1 MADVLKPLAPP
12 KLGNATAAASMGR
25 VMHFGKAGVV
35 MFKNAVKSQ
44 RPRGMRKSGQVEVPV
59 GKGDRSRPAPVTVD
73 DARIDNRA
81 NSADLFYG
89 KSIWDYLDERRSGV
103 RSASRC
109 P

>member
-44 RPRGMRKSGQVEVPV
+44 RPRGMRKSGQVEVPW
-59 GKGDRSRPAPVTVD
+59 GRAIAAGPPRATVD
-73 DARIDNRA
+73 DARIDNRPTA
-81 NSADLFYG
+81 PTFLWQVDLG
-89 KSIWDYLDERRSGV
+89 LS
-103 RSASRC
+103 
-109 P
+109 